1 MGGSAPEI
9 PTPPDA
15 QQPVPGL
22 RASDAER
29 DQVVAKLKDEF
40 VAGRLSH
47 DTFLH
52 RVNVVFESRQQA
64 DLPPLVADLPAPPAS
79 GGRSLAGWLRGTWSR
94 VADAAARPARA
105 SGAGQ
110 PPNGGPRTMTPDRRP
125 VRSMTTGMAA
135 APNRGQP
142 FSLQFPRGGGDQFS
156 IGRDASCDLA
166 IADMTV
172 SRLHAQLDRT
182 PDGWQLT
189 DLESTNGTR
198 VNGWRVRGRVPVRVG
213 DLVSFGSLEVV
224 FSASLRGDDA
234 PLLPRQAAHRCV
246 AMSPHDLEFLN
257 VTTVLLVRHG
267 LTATTGQLLTGW
279 TPGVGL
285 DERGRAQAKAL
296 GERLAP
302 VPLDAIVTSPLD
314 RCRQTVEEI
323 VAARGGQAG
332 PGGPSGAPVTEE
344 RVGEC
349 KYGDWTGKPLKELEK
364 DPLWPVVQAHPSA
377 VTFPGPGGESMLD
390 MQHRAVSA
398 VREWNAKLGKDAT
411 YLVCSHGDVIK
422 AIVADS
428 LGLHL
433 DQCQRIVADPC
444 SLTVIRYTPLRPFLL
459 RLNDT
464 GGGVDDLLPRPKPA
478 DNAESDAVIGG
489 GAGAVAPPG
498 DNPPEPGTAPGA
510 EG

>member
-1 MGGSAPEI
+1 M
-9 PTPPDA
+9 
-15 QQPVPGL
+15 
-22 RASDAER
+22 
-29 DQVVAKLKDEF
+29 
-40 VAGRLSH
+40 
-47 DTFLH
+47 
-52 RVNVVFESRQQA
+52 
-64 DLPPLVADLPAPPAS
+64 
-79 GGRSLAGWLRGTWSR
+79 
-94 VADAAARPARA
+94 
-105 SGAGQ
+105 
-110 PPNGGPRTMTPDRRP
+110 
-125 VRSMTTGMAA
+125 
-135 APNRGQP
+135 
-142 FSLQFPRGGGDQFS
+142 
-156 IGRDASCDLA
+156 
-166 IADMTV
+166 
-172 SRLHAQLDRT
+172 
-182 PDGWQLT
+182 
-189 DLESTNGTR
+189 
-198 VNGWRVRGRVPVRVG
+198 
-213 DLVSFGSLEVV
+213 
-224 FSASLRGDDA
+224 
-234 PLLPRQAAHRCV
+234 
-246 AMSPHDLEFLN
+246 
-257 VTTVLLVRHG
+257 TTVLLVRHG

-323 VAARGGQAG
+323 VAARAGRIAQAHAGQQAD
-332 PGGPSGAPVTEE
+332 PVIEE

-377 VTFPGPGGESMLD
+377 VTFPGPEGESMLD

-398 VREWNAKLGKDAT
+398 VREWNARLGKDAT

-478 DNAESDAVIGG
+478 GSAESDAVIGG
-489 GAGAVAPPG
+489 GAGAVIPRGRPPAPAGPRRGRIGLMPVFYYDPPERFIAGSVGQPG
-498 DNPPEPGTAPGA
+498 DRTFYLQATSAGRVTSVVLEKFQVSLLAERIDELLDEVLRRTGDAVEIPETAPAALRDDGPLDLPLTEDFRVGA
-510 EG
+510 IALAWDSDGDRVVIEAQEESDAPVEPLSDDIPVDGPGVLRVRISPSAARAFAQRALKLVASGRPPCPLCGLPLDANGHVCPRQNGHRVARA